1 MSQSG
6 QMTPLPGADKAATAQ
21 RSVLLTC
28 LDGERFGF
36 PLEDVVEVL
45 PAMASTPL
53 PHAPPAILGVV
64 NLRGDPLPLIDLRVR
79 LGGGLT
85 TPDPEDHVVVCRI
98 LGRQVGVWVDRA
110 VEVAS
115 VDAGEL
121 APVSEVAQSSHV
133 RGVALVSEGVYLVY
147 DVQSFLDA
155 DEALRLD
162 AALRDLENG
171 GGR

>member
-6 QMTPLPGADKAATAQ
+6 QMTPLPRAGEAITTQ
-21 RSVLLTC
+21 RSVLLTS
-28 LDGERFGF
+28 LDEERFGF

-64 NLRGDPLPLIDLRVR
+64 NLRGSPLPLIDLRVR
-79 LGGGLT
+79 LGGDRT
-85 TPDPEDHVVVCRI
+85 TPDPDDHVVVCRVH
-98 LGRQVGVWVDRA
+98 GRQVGVWVDRA
-110 VEVAS
+110 VAVTT
-115 VDAGEL
+115 VDADDL
-121 APVSEVAQSSHV
+121 AAVSEVAQSSHV
-133 RGVALVSEGVYLVY
+133 EGVALVAEGVFLVH

-162 AALRDLENG
+162 AALRDLDDG
-171 GGR
+171 GSR